1 MDFRFA
7 SGVKGMVFAMACAAM
22 LTARADVTVTQAV
35 TLYSGWN
42 AVYLEVSPSVPLAEV
57 FGDMTI
63 KRVSSQTHLVLE

>member
-1 MDFRFA
+1 MELRFA
-7 SGVKGMVFAMACAAM
+7 GGVKALALASALLSAFVAC
-22 LTARADVTVTQAV
+22 ADVTVTQTV